1 MVKIISRFFAFCGEE
16 NRRRFHQS
24 ILLGVLQAIFEAL
37 KIPAIACMVRALLR
51 GSVTWQDILL
61 SLGIMLFSIIG
72 SSLIKARSIML
83 QTEGGYDT
91 CARKRVEIA
100 EHMRYLPMGYFNEKS
115 LGQIT
120 SVTTNVMENLENV
133 ATRVIMMVC
142 EGLLTTSLI
151 IVMLFFFDRRIALVL
166 LAGFALFL
174 FVNRF
179 LQQAAG
185 TMAVQKIDSDER
197 VVEKVLE
204 YLQGGTERC
213 CLGQCQGKFR
223 HGTDPDPPHERSE
236 SSGQADR
243 SVHGGPVLLFL
254 LPRVYGC
261 PDGGRHGDLRFYCLC
276 QPGDGR
282 QLFRPSQGGGCEC
295 VKGAGDPG
303 YAADGYHRGDDHA

>member
-24 ILLGVLQAIFEAL
+24 ILLGVLQAVFEAL

-51 GSVTWQDILL
+51 GSVTTQDILL
-61 SLGIMLFSIIG
+61 TLGIMLFSIVS
-72 SSLIKARSIML
+72 SSLVKARSMML

-120 SVTTNVMENLENV
+120 SVTTNVMQNLENV

-166 LAGFALFL
+166 LCGFGLFL
-174 FVNRF
+174 FANRF
-179 LQQAAG
+179 LQKAAG
-185 TMAVQKIDSDER
+185 TM
-197 VVEKVLE
+197 
-204 YLQGGTERC
+204 
-213 CLGQCQGKFR
+213 GK
-223 HGTDPDPPHERSE
+223 
-236 SSGQADR
+236 
-243 SVHGGPVLLFL
+243 
-254 LPRVYGC
+254 
-261 PDGGRHGDLRFYCLC
+261 
-276 QPGDGR
+276 
-282 QLFRPSQGGGCEC
+282 
-295 VKGAGDPG
+295 
-303 YAADGYHRGDDHA
+303 